1 MSIAPH
7 IRLAR
12 PDDAG
17 AIQAI
22 YAPVVSHTPI
32 SFETVAPT
40 VEEMCLRIE
49 QTLKDFPWLVYED
62 AGEVLGYAYAS
73 QHRVRAA
80 YQWSVD
86 VSVYIHERCRRQG
99 IGRKLYTSLF
109 ELLRRQGF
117 YNVFAGITLPNP
129 ASVALHEAM
138 GMQAIGVYE
147 KVGYKTLQ
155 YSEPDLINKLNH
167 PDPQNPPQGEVYVE
181 EVKASIKAPGAWYD
195 VGWWQGVLQTHGV
208 APTPPMK
215 LADLEIAGW
224 EKAV

>member
-7 IRLAR
+7 IRLAH
-12 PDDAG
+12 PDDAS
-17 AIQAI
+17 AIRAI
-22 YAPVVSHTPI
+22 YAPVVTHTPI

-40 VEEMCLRIE
+40 VEEMRQRIE
-49 QTLKDFPWLVYED
+49 QTLKDFPWLVYEG
-62 AGEVLGYAYAS
+62 AGEVLGYAYAC
-73 QHRVRAA
+73 QHRTRAA

-99 IGRKLYTSLF
+99 IGRKLYTALF

-117 YNVFAGITLPNP
+117 YNVFAGIALPNP

-147 KVGYKTLQ
+147 KVGYKTFQ

-167 PDPQNPPQGEVYVE
+167 PDPQEPAQGEVYVE

-208 APTPPMK
+208 APKPPKK
-215 LADLEIAGW
+215 LSDIEL
-224 EKAV
+224 V

>member
-7 IRLAR
+7 IRLAQS
-12 PDDAG
+12 DDAG

-22 YAPVVSHTPI
+22 YAPVVTHTPI
-32 SFETVAPT
+32 SFETVEPT
-40 VEEMCLRIE
+40 VEEMRQRIE
-49 QTLKDFPWLVYED
+49 KTLKDFPWLVYVD

-86 VSVYIHERCRRQG
+86 VSAYIHERCRRQG
-99 IGRKLYTSLF
+99 IGRKLYMSLF

-138 GMQAIGVYE
+138 GMEAIGVYE
-147 KVGYKTLQ
+147 KVGYKT
-155 YSEPDLINKLNH
+155 
-167 PDPQNPPQGEVYVE
+167 
-181 EVKASIKAPGAWYD
+181 GAWHD
-195 VGWWQGVLQTHGV
+195 VGWWQGLLQAHSV
-208 APTPPMK
+208 VPAPPKK
-215 LADLEIAGW
+215 LADLELTGW